1 MKAIVVGIVIIAA
14 ILLIGSCFFIVDETE
29 LGIVL
34 RFGEPV
40 RTIRDAGLCVK
51 WPIPV
56 DRVVRFDR
64 RLMVFDLP
72 TADEP
77 PRELLTLDK
86 KNIEVSSYTC
96 WRISDPLTFLETVRD
111 RQGAEAYLGD
121 IVISELGK
129 VLGRHDLSALISVVP
144 ESLSITQ
151 ISDEIHESCATLASR
166 ECGVEIVD
174 FAVKRVNFPEQNR
187 NSVFERMRA
196 ERKQIATR
204 YRSEGEQ
211 QAQTIKAEAD
221 RESMEILAEAKREAL
236 EIQGEAD
243 AEATRIYNEAYG
255 KDRNFY
261 NFLRTL
267 ESYETSLTKGTTILL
282 PKEMEY
288 LKMLVDPLLKSEG
301 GLGPDIFSGPGRGSG
316 TQGSER

>member
-1 MKAIVVGIVIIAA
+1 MRAIVVGILVIAA
-14 ILLIGSCFFIVDETE
+14 LLVIGSCFYIVDETE
-29 LGIVL
+29 LGILL

-40 RTIRDAGLCVK
+40 RTIKDAGLYVK
-51 WPIPV
+51 WPIPI
-56 DRVVRFDR
+56 DRVARFDR

-72 TADEP
+72 TADDP

-96 WRISDPLTFLETVRD
+96 WRITEPLTFLETVRD

-144 ESLSITQ
+144 ESLRITE
-151 ISDEIHESCATLASR
+151 ISDEIHATCADLASN

-174 FAVKRVNFPEQNR
+174 FAIKRVNFPEQNR

-204 YRSEGEQ
+204 YRSEGEEK
-211 QAQTIKAEAD
+211 AQTMMAEAD
-221 RESMEILAEAKREAL
+221 RESMEILAEARREAL
-236 EIQGEAD
+236 EVQGRAD

-255 KDRNFY
+255 QDRDFY
-261 NFLRTL
+261 EFLRTL
-267 ESYETSLTKGTTILL
+267 KSYESSLTKGTTILL

-301 GLGPDIFSGPGRGSG
+301 GLGPNEE
-316 TQGSER
+316 SER